1 MNNNIQRF
9 IENKHKKEEHIN
21 NFINWFGQSTAIEN
35 NGRPIVLYHGTTHNF
50 STFKTEYHWKESF
63 AGEGFYFTN
72 AIEDASVNYA
82 SKTGPDLIGKIDN
95 RRDEL
100 TDQESSFYS
109 ELLDIDESIIDEMN
123 EDELDILID
132 EQIKKE
138 LAGDNEGYIIPA
150 YLKMENPLVLD
161 FKNGTEFDWNIE
173 LNGNATD
180 LEHILNKAHN
190 ENSNLE
196 NIDYFDP
203 YIIYEEI
210 KDEILMANI
219 SDVNDL
225 LNYLN
230 EDNYDFQNFKNEN
243 EQEFN
248 LLFSS
253 LKNMLIKHYGN
264 EDECLEIEE
273 EFSGQLYD
281 LLEHLK
287 NHIDDFCSIPSNESS
302 ENLILK
308 IHENIGLEVF
318 SDYSINIQ
326 KLKTSIESIEEF
338 SYIDYKETGEMF
350 QFNKVLN
357 DFARKNHYD
366 GIVMTP
372 KETHFHNMKEI
383 DLFTRH
389 YIVFNPNQIKS
400 AIGNNGEY
408 SLDHDDICYRIQNSS
423 KIKKYTSLKVIEDLT
438 NIFSK
443 KFNINIEMIKDN
455 NNVKGYLKSGTIYIN
470 KNNIE
475 NEQDLIKTLNHE
487 TFHIGFKKKFGN
499 TGKVYLDKAFKLFNE
514 NKDLEDIRIK
524 YNLNFDKPAERLKAA
539 EEKLAEIAEN
549 KGDLPFLNNLK
560 GMFRKNIKELELKI
574 EKNIN
579 FDYKDI
585 DIIINSSFIHVLKT
599 NKKENV
605 KTNKTKIKL

>member
-1 MNNNIQRF
+1 MSIIFSKAGYLKAKKDESMLPFKVPGVKTLNI
-9 IENKHKKEEHIN
+9 KEE
-21 NFINWFGQSTAIEN
+21 
-35 NGRPIVLYHGTTHNF
+35 
-50 STFKTEYHWKESF
+50 KEL
-63 AGEGFYFTN
+63 N
-72 AIEDASVNYA
+72 
-82 SKTGPDLIGKIDN
+82 
-95 RRDEL
+95 
-100 TDQESSFYS
+100 
-109 ELLDIDESIIDEMN
+109 ELL
-123 EDELDILID
+123 
-132 EQIKKE
+132 K
-138 LAGDNEGYIIPA
+138 
-150 YLKMENPLVLD
+150 
-161 FKNGTEFDWNIE
+161 
-173 LNGNATD
+173 
-180 LEHILNKAHN
+180 
-190 ENSNLE
+190 
-196 NIDYFDP
+196 
-203 YIIYEEI
+203 
-210 KDEILMANI
+210 
-219 SDVNDL
+219 
-225 LNYLN
+225 
-230 EDNYDFQNFKNEN
+230 NFKNEN

-455 NNVKGYLKSGTIYIN
+455 NNVKGYLKS
-470 KNNIE
+470 
-475 NEQDLIKTLNHE
+475 
-487 TFHIGFKKKFGN
+487 
-499 TGKVYLDKAFKLFNE
+499 
-514 NKDLEDIRIK
+514 
-524 YNLNFDKPAERLKAA
+524 
-539 EEKLAEIAEN
+539 
-549 KGDLPFLNNLK
+549 
-560 GMFRKNIKELELKI
+560 
-574 EKNIN
+574 
-579 FDYKDI
+579 
-585 DIIINSSFIHVLKT
+585 
-599 NKKENV
+599 
-605 KTNKTKIKL
+605 